1 MRLPLRG
8 KRSPKVTDEGRVFRD
23 TPLTG
28 DHRNAAPHPALRG
41 HLPVYALRAA
51 FGGCAPTR
59 ACGRSPKG
67 EGEQNKK
74 EQSLARLLFFNA
86 FWQCQRG
93 EISR

>member
-1 MRLPLRG
+1 MKG
-8 KRSPKVTDEGRVFRD
+8 QVFRD

-67 EGEQNKK
+67 EGEAKQKK
-74 EQSLARLLFFNA
+74 SSLLRDCSFSVHFR
-86 FWQCQRG
+86 QCRRG